1 MKNISIRKF
10 VRIILYCLIY
20 PFGLNTVKSCDITV
34 KNHSLPSQFKQDFLY
49 IFEIYNIFHCL
60 KNCVRCKESK
70 DVSDNPHFKRL

>member
-49 IFEIYNIFHCL
+49 IFEIYNRIITASGGYARDCRRQRREEGH
-60 KNCVRCKESK
+60 RG
-70 DVSDNPHFKRL
+70 

>member
-49 IFEIYNIFHCL
+49 IFEIYNRIITASGGYARDC
-60 KNCVRCKESK
+60 RRQRREEG
-70 DVSDNPHFKRL
+70 RRG